1 MKRAIIFGAT
11 GGIGQAIAKELA
23 AEGWSLYLH
32 CFSHRQKALDMAES
46 LINKYPQQDFMTLK
60 LDFNSSNEILKK
72 VVKSLLPVNGVIFA
86 HGITDF
92 NFLGNQDLDT
102 IDQILKVNL
111 TTPLKIV
118 SLLEPMLLKAEHG
131 RIIFLGS
138 VYGKQASAMETVY
151 STTKGGLSSFVQGY
165 GREVASSRLTVNAIA
180 PGAVAT
186 QMNAIFSKETL
197 EEVKNEIPAGRLA
210 EPKDI
215 SFWVKNLLAPQADYL
230 TGQTIYVDGGWLV

>member
-11 GGIGQAIAKELA
+11 GGIGQAIVKDLA
-23 AEGWSLYLH
+23 ADGWSLYLH
-32 CFSHRQKALDMAES
+32 CFSHQQKALDLANELMTQ
-46 LINKYPQQDFMTLK
+46 YPQQDFMTLK
-60 LDFNSSNEILKK
+60 LDFNSSDETLKK
-72 VVKSLLPVNGVIFA
+72 VINSLLPVNSVIFA

-92 NFLGNQDLDT
+92 NFLGSQDLST

-118 SLLEPMLLKAEHG
+118 SLLEPMLLKADHG

-138 VYGKQASAMETVY
+138 VYGKQASAMETIY
-151 STTKGGLSSFVQGY
+151 SATKGGLSSFAQGY
-165 GREVASSRLTVNAIA
+165 GREVASSHLTVNVIA

-197 EEVKNEIPAGRLA
+197 EEVKDEIPAGRLA
-210 EPKDI
+210 EPEDI

>member
-11 GGIGQAIAKELA
+11 GGIGQAIAKDLA
-23 AEGWSLYLH
+23 ADGWSLYLH
-32 CFSHRQKALDMAES
+32 CFSHEQKALDLAKELMFQ
-46 LINKYPQQDFMTLK
+46 YPQQDFMTLK
-60 LDFNSSNEILKK
+60 LDFNSNDETLKK
-72 VVKSLLPVNGVIFA
+72 VINSLLPVNSVIFA

-92 NFLGNQDLDT
+92 NFLGNQNLST

-118 SLLEPMLLKAEHG
+118 SLLEPMLLKTDHG

-138 VYGKQASAMETVY
+138 VYGKQASAMETIY
-151 STTKGGLSSFVQGY
+151 SATKGGLSSFAQGY
-165 GREVASSRLTVNAIA
+165 GREVASSHLTVNVIA

-197 EEVKNEIPAGRLA
+197 EEVKDEIPAGRLA
-210 EPKDI
+210 EPEDI

>member
-11 GGIGQAIAKELA
+11 GGIGQTIAKDLA
-23 AEGWSLYLH
+23 ADGWSLYLH
-32 CFSHRQKALDMAES
+32 CFSHQQKALDLAKD
-46 LINKYPQQDFMTLK
+46 LISQYPQQDFMTLK
-60 LDFNSSNEILKK
+60 LDFNSDDETLKK
-72 VVKSLLPVNGVIFA
+72 VIGSLLPVNSVIFA

-92 NFLGNQDLDT
+92 NFLGSQNLGT

-118 SLLEPMLLKAEHG
+118 SLLESMLLKADHG

-138 VYGKQASAMETVY
+138 VYGKQASAMETIY
-151 STTKGGLSSFVQGY
+151 SATKGGLSSFAQGY
-165 GREVASSRLTVNAIA
+165 GREVASSHLTVNVIA

-197 EEVKNEIPAGRLA
+197 EEVKDEIPAGRLA
-210 EPKDI
+210 EPEDI

>member
-11 GGIGQAIAKELA
+11 GGIGQAIARELA
-23 AEGWSLYLH
+23 ADGWSLYLH
-32 CFSHRQKALDMAES
+32 FSTHQQKALDLVKN
-46 LINKYPQQDFMTLK
+46 LIDKYPQQDFMTLK
-60 LDFNSSNEILKK
+60 LDFNSSDEVLKQ
-72 VVKSLLPVNGVIFA
+72 VIASLLPVNGVIFA
-86 HGITDF
+86 HGITNF
-92 NFLGNQDLDT
+92 NFLGSQSLNT

-138 VYGKQASAMETVY
+138 VYGKQASAMETIY
-151 STTKGGLSSFVQGY
+151 SATKGGLSSFAQGY
-165 GREVASSRLTVNAIA
+165 GREVASSHLTVNVVA

-197 EEVKNEIPAGRLA
+197 EQVKDEIPAGRLA
-210 EPKDI
+210 EPEDI

>member
-11 GGIGQAIAKELA
+11 GGIGQAIAKDLA
-23 AEGWSLYLH
+23 ADGWSLYLH
-32 CFSHRQKALDMAES
+32 CFNHQQKALDLANELMTQ
-46 LINKYPQQDFMTLK
+46 YPQQDFMTLK
-60 LDFNSSNEILKK
+60 LDFNSSDETLKR
-72 VVKSLLPVNGVIFA
+72 VINSLLPVNGVIFA

-92 NFLGNQDLDT
+92 NFLGSQDLST

-118 SLLEPMLLKAEHG
+118 SLLEPMLLKADHG

-138 VYGKQASAMETVY
+138 VYGKQASAMETIY
-151 STTKGGLSSFVQGY
+151 SATKGGLSSFAQGY
-165 GREVASSRLTVNAIA
+165 GREVASSHLTVNVIA

-197 EEVKNEIPAGRLA
+197 EEVKDEIPAGRLA
-210 EPKDI
+210 EPEDI

>member
-92 NFLGNQDLDT
+92 NFLGNQDLYT

-165 GREVASSRLTVNAIA
+165 GREVASSHLTVNAIA
-180 PGAVAT
+180 PGAVET

>member
-11 GGIGQAIAKELA
+11 GGIGQAIVKDLA
-23 AEGWSLYLH
+23 ADGWSLYLH
-32 CFSHRQKALDMAES
+32 CFSHQQKALDLANELMTQ
-46 LINKYPQQDFMTLK
+46 YPQQDFMTLK
-60 LDFNSSNEILKK
+60 LDFNSSDETLKK
-72 VVKSLLPVNGVIFA
+72 IINSLLPVNSVIFA

-92 NFLGNQDLDT
+92 NFLGSQDLST

-118 SLLEPMLLKAEHG
+118 SLLEPMLLKADHG

-138 VYGKQASAMETVY
+138 VYGKQASAMETIY
-151 STTKGGLSSFVQGY
+151 SATKGGLSSFAQGY
-165 GREVASSRLTVNAIA
+165 GREVASSHLTVNVIA

-197 EEVKNEIPAGRLA
+197 EEVKDEIPAGRLA
-210 EPKDI
+210 EPEDI

>member
-11 GGIGQAIAKELA
+11 GGIGQAIARELA
-23 AEGWSLYLH
+23 ADGWSLYLH
-32 CFSHRQKALDMAES
+32 FSTHQQKALDLAKN
-46 LINKYPQQDFMTLK
+46 LIDKYPQQDFMTLK
-60 LDFNSSNEILKK
+60 LDFNSSDEVLKK
-72 VVKSLLPVNGVIFA
+72 VIDSLLPVNGVIFA
-86 HGITDF
+86 HGITNF
-92 NFLGNQDLDT
+92 NFLGSQSLNT

-131 RIIFLGS
+131 RIVFLGS
-138 VYGKQASAMETVY
+138 VYGKQASAMETIY
-151 STTKGGLSSFVQGY
+151 SATKGGLSSFAQGY
-165 GREVASSRLTVNAIA
+165 GREVASSHLTVNVIA

-197 EEVKNEIPAGRLA
+197 EQVKDEIPAGRLA
-210 EPKDI
+210 EPEDI